1 MSDKRQHERI
11 AFPSE
16 VKVMHPDLPSFIGR
30 TRDVSDG
37 GAFLFVDINPGLRVG
52 AEVTV
57 QAQDVAAEAPLVRAT
72 VVRVEATGIALM
84 FQRD

>member
-16 VKVMHPDLPSFIGR
+16 VKVMHPDLPPVIGR
-30 TRDVSDG
+30 TRDLSDG

-52 AEVTV
+52 AQVTV
-57 QAQDVAAEAPLVRAT
+57 QAQDVAAEAPLVRAR
-72 VVRVEATGIALM
+72 VVRVEDNGIALM
-84 FQRD
+84 FQPD